1 MFTLNG
7 LKCSKKIYR
16 MIIFNLAT
24 DENDP
29 LLAFTTDW
37 IIAFHE
43 IANVTEVI
51 STHVGSFSLPTS
63 IKVQKIGGGSVF
75 RKAIAIV
82 KLLYHGVRIV
92 TTNKNTIIFHHM
104 STYSAVI
111 LGPLF
116 RAKGF
121 KQGLWYSH
129 NRDSLILRAGSL
141 SMNDIF
147 TPTRDSFP
155 FESKKLHSV
164 GHGINI
170 KKFNHLLADN
180 EDRSG
185 IVSLGRIS
193 KVKRLDCLIM
203 GLFESGVS
211 KLDVTLIGPIFKED
225 DVYESLV
232 NLGAKKNVTLNFMVP
247 VPHNQVAE
255 VLSKYS
261 MCYTGSPNT
270 VDKSAIEGALMGCF
284 VLSENINVLQ
294 QTGMN
299 EVWKALGRKAPDTIS
314 RQIKE
319 LSEVESRFDLRQ
331 ILRLSAIEKNNL
343 DLTAGRI
350 LRQLSTHE

>member
-1 MFTLNG
+1 
-7 LKCSKKIYR
+7 

-43 IANVTEVI
+43 IASVTEVI
-51 STHVGSFSLPTS
+51 STHVGSYSLPES
-63 IKVQKIGGGSVF
+63 IKVYKIGGGNVF
-75 RKAIAIV
+75 RKTIAVV
-82 KLLYHGVRIV
+82 KLVYHGVRIV
-92 TTNKNTIIFHHM
+92 TTNKNMIVFHHM
-104 STYSAVI
+104 STYSAAI

-129 NRDSLILRAGSL
+129 NRNSLILRAGSL
-141 SMNDIF
+141 AMNDIF
-147 TPTRDSFP
+147 TPTKDSFP
-155 FESKKLHSV
+155 FESKKLHLV
-164 GHGINI
+164 GHGIDI
-170 KKFNHLLADN
+170 KKFSHLLADN

-193 KVKRLDCLIM
+193 KVKRLDHLIT

-211 KLDVTLIGPIFKED
+211 KLDVTLIGPIFGQD

-232 NLGAKKNVTLNFMVP
+232 NLGAKKNVTLNFMEP
-247 VPHNQVAE
+247 VPHTRVAE

-284 VLSENINVLQ
+284 VLSENHNVLQ

-299 EVWKALGRKAPDTIS
+299 EVWKVVGRKAPDTIS
-314 RQIKE
+314 QQIKE
-319 LSEVESRFDLRQ
+319 LSKVESRIDLRQ
-331 ILRLSAIEKNNL
+331 ILRLSAIENNNL
-343 DLTAGRI
+343 YLTAGKI
-350 LRQLSTHE
+350 FGQLSTHD

>member
-1 MFTLNG
+1 
-7 LKCSKKIYR
+7 

-29 LLAFTTDW
+29 LLAFTIDW

-51 STHVGSFSLPTS
+51 STHVGSFSLPKS
-63 IKVQKIGGGSVF
+63 IKVHRIGGGNFF
-75 RKAIAIV
+75 RKAMAIV
-82 KLLYHGVRIV
+82 SLLYHGVRIV
-92 TTNKNTIIFHHM
+92 TTTKNTIIFHHM

-116 RAKGF
+116 RVRGF

-129 NRDSLILRAGSL
+129 NRDSLILRAASL
-141 SMNDIF
+141 TMNDIF
-147 TPTRDSFP
+147 TPTKDSFP

-170 KKFNHLLADN
+170 QKFNYLHADN
-180 EDRSG
+180 EYRSG

-193 KVKRLDCLIM
+193 KVKRLDRLIT

-211 KLDVTLIGPIFKED
+211 DLDITLIGPVFGED
-225 DVYESLV
+225 EVYESLLD
-232 NLGAKKNVTLNFMVP
+232 LGAKRNVTLNFMAP
-247 VPHNQVAE
+247 VAHNQVAE

-284 VLSENINVLQ
+284 VLSENFNVLQ

-299 EVWKALGRKAPDTIS
+299 EVWKVIARKAPDTIS
-314 RQIKE
+314 LQIKE
-319 LSEVESRFDLRQ
+319 LSKVESRFDLRK
-331 ILRLSAIEKNNL
+331 ILRLSAIENNNL
-343 DLTAGRI
+343 DFTAGRI
-350 LRQLSTHE
+350 FCQLSTHD